1 MNRRLIAEVDPA
13 TLRKLVLAASYLITM
28 RYDAMTAQA
37 LFSEHPAIKELHE
50 LIKADGRVEGRTNE
64 ARAFLLRQGRKRFG
78 PPRPEHEAALAQESD
93 LARLEA
99 LGERLLDVT
108 TWDALFAPVE

>member
-1 MNRRLIAEVDPA
+1 
-13 TLRKLVLAASYLITM
+13 
-28 RYDAMTAQA
+28 MTART
-37 LFSEHPAIKELHE
+37 LFTEHPAIKEFHD
-50 LIKADGRVEGRTNE
+50 LIAKDALAAGRADE

-78 PPRPEHEAALAQESD
+78 PPRPEHEAALEQESD

-108 TWDALFAPVE
+108 TWDALFAPAE